1 MPTVCLIIVVNNSHA
16 NLFHNKSS
24 WSNQSLEDGTS
35 IARNWWTKVLLL
47 IMLLSTFRLMF
58 HSSIYLSLSIYVVN
72 VDLKVSIYGFWN
84 SICGYLVYVI
94 VGHLDIS
101 ITLRLNAFLISIL
114 LYMHCCCYA
123 ALSWF
128 MREIMIGWHPVKDE
142 GDHLFLRTLVKLLIK
157 LIRHFPHPKKKKKKQ
172 KLNT

>member
-1 MPTVCLIIVVNNSHA
+1 
-16 NLFHNKSS
+16 
-24 WSNQSLEDGTS
+24 
-35 IARNWWTKVLLL
+35 
-47 IMLLSTFRLMF
+47 MLLSTFRLMF

-157 LIRHFPHPKKKKKKQ
+157 LIRQFPHQKKKTNKQKTKKTKKQ
-172 KLNT
+172 KKTKT

>member
-1 MPTVCLIIVVNNSHA
+1 MKQPK
-16 NLFHNKSS
+16 F
-24 WSNQSLEDGTS
+24 
-35 IARNWWTKVLLL
+35 RRTKVLLL

-94 VGHLDIS
+94 VGHLDIN
-101 ITLRLNAFLISIL
+101 ITLRLNEFLITIL
-114 LYMHCCCYA
+114 LYMNCCCYA

-157 LIRHFPHPKKKKKKQ
+157 LIRKFPKKN
-172 KLNT
+172 LNT